1 MKLEYENKVSEKEV
15 LCGVK
20 AKFSKPLAK
29 NTNALIY
36 GDNLSSMRTLVDSS
50 IRFDLCYI
58 DPPFATG
65 SSFHTSKNR
74 STTVSKSS
82 KDVVAY
88 KDHLQGEEFLE
99 FIRQRAI
106 LIRELLTENGSFYLH
121 IDYKIGHYV
130 KAILDEV
137 FGIENFRNDITRI
150 KCNPKNFNRKAFGN
164 VKDLILFYT
173 KGKDSIWNEP
183 RSKLTDNDIKTLFK
197 KEDKAGRKYTTV
209 PIHAP
214 GETKDGATGKIWK
227 GMHPPKGR
235 HWRSSPAES

>member
-1 MKLEYENKVSEKEV
+1 MKLEYKNKESIDKI
-15 LCGVK
+15 LNGKK
-20 AKFSKPLAK
+20 AKFNKPFDE
-29 NTNALIY
+29 NINALIH
-36 GDNLSSMRTLVDSS
+36 GDNLSSMRTLVDSN

-88 KDHLQGEEFLE
+88 EDHLQGEEFLE

-130 KAILDEV
+130 KAILD
-137 FGIENFRNDITRI
+137 N
-150 KCNPKNFNRKAFGN
+150 
-164 VKDLILFYT
+164 
-173 KGKDSIWNEP
+173 SINWSFVSDQL
-183 RSKLTDNDIKTLFK
+183 R
-197 KEDKAGRKYTTV
+197 
-209 PIHAP
+209 
-214 GETKDGATGKIWK
+214 
-227 GMHPPKGR
+227 
-235 HWRSSPAES
+235 